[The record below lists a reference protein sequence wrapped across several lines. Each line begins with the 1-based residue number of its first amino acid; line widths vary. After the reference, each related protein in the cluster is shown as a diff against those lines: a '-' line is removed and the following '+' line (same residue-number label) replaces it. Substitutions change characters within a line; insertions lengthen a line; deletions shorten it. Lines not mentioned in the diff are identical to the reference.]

1 MTNIYRLKLFTRKEK
16 DDLIYRKHCIDNKI
30 MAIGWGDCNCE
41 DGTVDEYVKKA
52 NDMYNDSSSFKTGL
66 NYILNEIKKDD
77 YVWTQIDGLKYYL
90 GKISED
96 EVHLDSIQPGVGL
109 TKKCE
114 WKLIENFDDIPGQV
128 ISNFVGRGITLC
140 KMRFNEDLKQYCD
153 WLYHGKSD
161 SDKPKMKNCFSLF
174 HSDDLEDL
182 VGLYLQKEGYYIIPS
197 TNKKGQKL
205 IEYELINDEGE
216 KACVQCKI
224 GNSKVTDEKVKEIQ
238 EKFKGFKIYVSTFA
252 ENIITDNSVNFI
264 SKEILLDFAKKNK
277 NILSQRI
284 KNYLSF
290 EICK

>member
-1 MTNIYRLKLFTRKEK
+1 MVL
-16 DDLIYRKHCIDNKI
+16 
-30 MAIGWGDCNCE
+30 
-41 DGTVDEYVKKA
+41 
-52 NDMYNDSSSFKTGL
+52 
-66 NYILNEIKKDD
+66 
-77 YVWTQIDGLKYYL
+77 Q
-90 GKISED
+90 
-96 EVHLDSIQPGVGL
+96 
-109 TKKCE
+109 KKCE
-114 WKLIENFDDIPGQV
+114 WKLIENFDDIPGQI

-140 KMRFNEDLKQYCD
+140 KMRLNEDLKKYCD
-153 WLYHGKSD
+153 WLYHGKLD
-161 SDKPKMKNCFSLF
+161 NDKPKMENCFSLF

-224 GNSKVTDEKVKEIQ
+224 GNSQVTDEMVKVIQ
-238 EKFKGFKIYVSTFA
+238 ENFKGFKIYVSTFA
-252 ENIITDNSVNFI
+252 ENIITDNSIKFI

-277 NILSQRI
+277 NILPQKI